1 MPDAG
6 RQMWK
11 NGVPKVLSSHHW
23 KNKSEQKQSNS
34 ARKETQKKNEKEK
47 WNEKKNGLKWRETK

>member
-1 MPDAG
+1 MPDAR

-11 NGVPKVLSSHHW
+11 SGVPKVLSSHHW

-34 ARKETQKKNEKEK
+34 ARKETQKKNEEGK
-47 WNEKKNGLKWRETK
+47 

>member
-11 NGVPKVLSSHHW
+11 MEFQKCWAYPFKKYISG
-23 KNKSEQKQSNS
+23 QKQSNN
-34 ARKETQKKNEKEK
+34 ARKETQKKNEEGK
-47 WNEKKNGLKWRETK
+47 WNEKKNRLKWRETK